1 MRNPASLVP
10 ALVARPRA
18 FGESTIRR
26 DMPPGLVDAV
36 DRLDAAGRRQVLR
49 AISRAADPSG
59 FEAACAAAA
68 RIIAGGRMPDE
79 AACDML
85 ARRVAAGMPSPGGH
99 ADLLV
104 YDGLLGREAKSDAR

>member
-1 MRNPASLVP
+1 
-10 ALVARPRA
+10 
-18 FGESTIRR
+18 
-26 DMPPGLVDAV
+26 
-36 DRLDAAGRRQVLR
+36 
-49 AISRAADPSG
+49 
-59 FEAACAAAA
+59 
-68 RIIAGGRMPDE
+68 MPDE